1 MCPGAPHG
9 RLPRD
14 SSRRHCVTHDPPVRP
29 RLRRLPLMH
38 PLLNVSMH
46 AIGILC
52 LSKSLLTAAAGAALG
67 STTATETFSCR
78 SARRAWMALR
88 RVQQM
93 HTHTHTHTHSLS
105 FFHDKGTRFRVP
117 GLLATSKKESTAR
130 KFMNRIVADQSRV
143 CTNARA
149 LSRQQQQRHQAHIG
163 NSPVYHT
170 HAGAIPN
177 IFR

>member
-1 MCPGAPHG
+1 MYTCTQSMPYITSRCSFGVCVCVCVCVCPGAPHG

-105 FFHDKGTRFRVP
+105 LF
-117 GLLATSKKESTAR
+117 ST
-130 KFMNRIVADQSRV
+130 I
-143 CTNARA
+143 RA
-149 LSRQQQQRHQAHIG
+149 HVFACRG
-163 NSPVYHT
+163 Y
-170 HAGAIPN
+170 
-177 IFR
+177 